1 VGFERKLFIRLIVII
16 GAFLPLVGISIFT
29 IQKLI
34 NDESTVIEANARQS
48 LLVERLQF
56 FNASKNQHMP
66 AFILSGDKRHL
77 ESFYEYHALFNIT
90 LDEILKLEH
99 DPEDLALL
107 QKLKADSDEAFIKV
121 APGIKM
127 IESRKPLKEID
138 AYFRTSAAPIVQ
150 EVSEMARQL
159 AISSAKHGL
168 EARDHMKGT
177 IRHLES
183 AIVILAILAVFLSAW
198 ATNLIVKLARQKRI
212 SDEQAERISLAR
224 KEIVEVV
231 AHDVKSPV
239 ATIQMAVDLLKTD
252 ADVAQLSAPSK
263 RAIAM
268 IERSARSVNNLIN
281 DLLDHA
287 KIESG
292 NLVVELVPS
301 DLGIIVE
308 DVVARF
314 QMLAQAK
321 RITLKLELPENP
333 LILQVDSA
341 RMDQAVSNLLSNA
354 IKFTPEGGCVRVSC
368 NRTASGAEIFVEDS
382 GPGLKEE
389 QVTHIFDRYFQV
401 KKGGRQGTG
410 LGLSIVKSIV
420 EAHRGS
426 IGVESP
432 RGQGAKFRLSLPV

>member
-1 VGFERKLFIRLIVII
+1 MGFERKLFIRLIIII

-48 LLVERLQF
+48 LLIERLQF

-77 ESFYEYHALFNIT
+77 ESFYEFHNLFNIT
-90 LDEILKLEH
+90 LEEILKLER

-107 QKLKADSDEAFIKV
+107 QKLKADSDEAFVKV
-121 APGIKM
+121 GPGIEM
-127 IESRKPLKEID
+127 IEKHRPMKDID
-138 AYFRTSAAPIVQ
+138 AYFRTNAAPIVR
-150 EVSEMARQL
+150 EVGEMARQL
-159 AISSAKHGL
+159 AISASRHEH

-183 AIVILAILAVFLSAW
+183 AIVILAILAVVLSAW
-198 ATNLIVKLARQKRI
+198 ATSLIIKLARQKRI
-212 SDEQAERISLAR
+212 ADEQAERISLAR

-239 ATIQMAVDLLKTD
+239 ATIQMALDLLKSDPHAANLT
-252 ADVAQLSAPSK
+252 SSSK
-263 RAIAM
+263 RALAM
-268 IERSARSVNNLIN
+268 IERSTRSVNNLIL

-287 KIESG
+287 KIEAG
-292 NLVVELVPS
+292 NLVIDMVPC
-301 DLGIIVE
+301 DLGNLVE
-308 DVVARF
+308 EVVARF

-321 RITLKLELPENP
+321 RIMLQIELPDNT
-333 LILQVDSA
+333 LIFRCDSA
-341 RMDQAVSNLLSNA
+341 RIDQAISNLLSNA
-354 IKFTPEGGCVRVSC
+354 IKFTPEGGRVRVTC
-368 NRTASGAEIFVEDS
+368 HANATGAEISVEDS
-382 GPGLKEE
+382 GPGLKDD
-389 QVTHIFDRYFQV
+389 QVPHIFDRYFQV

-420 EAHRGS
+420 EAHHGS
-426 IGVESP
+426 IDVESP
-432 RGQGAKFRLSLPV
+432 RGQGARFRLSLPV